1 MSDTPKTPEY
11 YEELD
16 KMELFADDSILKIAR
31 GEVAN
36 FVTELGAQKLRDD
49 LEFSQK
55 GVEDSLQPFFTELF
69 QILPTATVVETS
81 GGEVAF
87 FKEFL
92 TPDEERRA
100 YMISICKEGSSN
112 KVANIEPNLTA
123 KDAVS

>member
-1 MSDTPKTPEY
+1 MTDEPKSPEY

-16 KMELFADDSILKIAR
+16 RMELFADDSILKIAR
-31 GEVAN
+31 GEVRE
-36 FVTELGAQKLRDD
+36 FIKELGSQKLRDD
-49 LEFSQK
+49 LTFSQK
-55 GVEDSLQPFFTELF
+55 SVEDTLQPFFTQLF
-69 QILPTATVVETS
+69 QILPTATVVETN

-92 TPDEERRA
+92 TGEEERKA

>member
-1 MSDTPKTPEY
+1 MSDTTPTPEY

-16 KMELFADDSILKIAR
+16 KMELFADDVVLRIAR
-31 GEVAN
+31 GEVGK
-36 FVTELGAQKLRDD
+36 FIDSFGSKKLRDD
-49 LEFSQK
+49 LAFSQK
-55 GVEDSLQPFFTELF
+55 GVEEVLQPFFGELF

-92 TPDEERRA
+92 TGDEKRKS
-100 YMISICKEGSSN
+100 YMVSVCKEDSSN

-123 KDAVS
+123 TEAVS